1 MGDFIWPN
9 GSYLKSFTY
18 KNMILSSKDNLRDVG
33 ENNDNK
39 PIKDIVMKLIY
50 MQ

>member
-1 MGDFIWPN
+1 
-9 GSYLKSFTY
+9 
-18 KNMILSSKDNLRDVG
+18 MILSSKDNLRDVG

-39 PIKDIVMKLIY
+39 PIKDIVMKLID